1 MTNSRRSTR
10 PKLLKLTVLAL
21 SLILAVTSLS
31 ARSQTGDAPTVKL
44 QSVEAQPV
52 PEGSGTRITFHG
64 SHPLSY
70 SASSPEGGSWTL
82 MMEGVD
88 CREVQQTMAVES
100 PVVSQVVIRPVAG
113 AKGGAATRVDFELA
127 GNAQRQV
134 HLDGNDLM
142 VDVSA
147 ASAPAKTEEAPRP
160 QAVPAVATST
170 PPVVTAA
177 AQVPAPVTRASV
189 GPHSAPSPVREPA
202 DASRDIV
209 VASGKSMTLDLEA
222 PASRVS
228 VANPAIADAVVVSPQ
243 QLLING
249 LSHGT
254 TSLVLWFKGGSSRNY
269 NLTVQMDTDALGRR
283 LREFFPD
290 EQISVGASKDTLVL
304 YGTVS
309 KPEIGD
315 KAVKLASDYT
325 GKVINNLSYPAEG
338 RRQIM
343 LKIMFAEVNKDALT
357 ELSASL
363 VRFDP
368 LNPRGDH
375 EGMTSTGRPAASSN
389 FSNTPVGPNF
399 TFDDAINIYGFSFRD
414 KWSAFITAMKSRG
427 LAQVLAEP
435 TLITADGQKASFL
448 AGGEIPIP
456 IAQAGAGFT
465 SVTIEWKKFG
475 ISLDFTPTIRDKE
488 TIVMKVM
495 PEVSSLDF
503 ANAVILGGFRIPAL
517 RVRRAD
523 TEIELKE
530 GQSFAIAGLYSSDLA
545 QTKKKIPLIGD
556 IPGLGLLF
564 KSKNLEKHHSE
575 LLVVATP
582 TFVEPNMPG
591 SLPTPPKFEESF
603 ELEKPKKQSKLEA
616 PAPVQEPASSAPV
629 ASK

>member
-1 MTNSRRSTR
+1 MTSCRRSPR
-10 PKLLKLTVLAL
+10 PKTLKPTVLAI
-21 SLILAVTSLS
+21 SLILAVTSLA
-31 ARSQTGDAPTVKL
+31 ARTPEGATPAVTLRAV
-44 QSVEAQPV
+44 VAQPS
-52 PEGSGTRITFHG
+52 PEGSGTRVTFHG

-70 SASSPEGGSWTL
+70 SVSSPEGGSWTL
-82 MMEGVD
+82 MMDGVD
-88 CREVQQTMAVES
+88 CQEVQQTMTVDSAV
-100 PVVSQVVIRPVAG
+100 VNHVVIRPVAG
-113 AKGGAATRVDFELA
+113 TQGRAATRVDFELA
-127 GNAQRQV
+127 ENTRPQV

-142 VDVSA
+142 VDLSA
-147 ASAPAKTEEAPRP
+147 SGAPAKAEEKPRV
-160 QAVPAVATST
+160 VPAVAAAT
-170 PPVVTAA
+170 PAVVTAVS
-177 AQVPAPVTRASV
+177 QTPAPVTHASV
-189 GPHSAPSPVREPA
+189 GLQARPAPSKEGS
-202 DASRDIV
+202 DASRDLV
-209 VASGKSMTLDLEA
+209 VASGKSLTLDLES

-249 LSHGT
+249 LTHGT
-254 TSLVLWFKGGSSRNY
+254 TSLVLWFKGGASRNY
-269 NLTVQMDTDALGRR
+269 DLTVQMDTAALARR
-283 LREFFPD
+283 LKEFFPD
-290 EQISVGASKDTLVL
+290 QEISVGASKDTLVL
-304 YGTVS
+304 YGSVS
-309 KPEIGD
+309 KPEIGE

-325 GKVINNLSYPAEG
+325 GKVVNNLSYPAAG

-343 LKIMFAEVNKDALT
+343 LKIMFAEINRDALT

-375 EGMTSTGRPAASSN
+375 EGLTSTGRPGASSN
-389 FSNTPVGPNF
+389 FANSPVGPNF
-399 TFDDAINIYGFSFRD
+399 TFGEAINIYGFSFRD
-414 KWSAFITAMKSRG
+414 KWSAFITAMKTRG
-427 LAQVLAEP
+427 VAQVLAEP

-475 ISLDFTPTIRDKE
+475 ISLDFTPTIRDKD

-503 ANAVILGGFRIPAL
+503 ANAVVLGGFRIPAL

-556 IPGLGLLF
+556 IPGLGYLF

-582 TFVEPNMPG
+582 TFVEPNAPG
-591 SLPTPPKFEESF
+591 RLPVMPKFEENF
-603 ELEKPKKQSKLEA
+603 DIEKPKKNSKLET
-616 PAPVQEPASSAPV
+616 PAPVSEPGASAPV